1 MALVLG
7 VIGIT
12 SLDGLRCSVVPE
24 RACRIIQ
31 TYQNA
36 PEVGFLSRI
45 ALSLSD
51 TNTAQQRVA
60 ARAKT

>member
-7 VIGIT
+7 VAGLT
-12 SLDGLRCSVVPE
+12 SLDGMRCSVVPE
-24 RACRIIQ
+24 RACRIIETWQ
-31 TYQNA
+31 KA

-51 TNTAQQRVA
+51 PNPPRQVRD
-60 ARAKT
+60 KS